1 MVGKMQK
8 GVARMKWNIVI
19 MVFAGLVLG
28 GCKTKYVSVPEIHTE
43 YITRVDTTVR
53 TDSVYLKDSVYVERK
68 GDTLYVNKT
77 LYMDRYHNIYKVK
90 KDTVVKRDSVNVA
103 YPVEKEMSRSERLF
117 VAMGEFFAAL
127 VIALIFVIGV
137 KLYKRH

>member
-1 MVGKMQK
+1 
-8 GVARMKWNIVI
+8 MKLNIAILVI
-19 MVFAGLVLG
+19 LAGLALG
-28 GCKTKYVSVPEIHTE
+28 SCKTKYVSVPEIHTE
-43 YITRVDTTVR
+43 YITRLDTTVIM
-53 TDSVYLKDSVYVERK
+53 DSVYQRDSVYVERK

-117 VAMGEFFAAL
+117 VAMGKFFAAL
-127 VIALIFVIGV
+127 VIALLFVIGV

>member
-1 MVGKMQK
+1 
-8 GVARMKWNIVI
+8 
-19 MVFAGLVLG
+19 MVFAGLTLG
-28 GCKTKYVSVPEIHTE
+28 SCKTKYVSVPEVHTE
-43 YITRVDTTVR
+43 YISRVDTTVR
-53 TDSVYLKDSVYVERK
+53 MDSVYLRDSVYVERK

-77 LYMDRYHNIYKVK
+77 AYRDRYHHIYKVK

-117 VAMGEFFAAL
+117 VAMGKFSAAL
-127 VIALIFVIGV
+127 VIALLFVIGV

>member
-1 MVGKMQK
+1 
-8 GVARMKWNIVI
+8 

-53 TDSVYLKDSVYVERK
+53 RDSVYLKDSVYVERK

-77 LYMDRYHNIYKVK
+77 LYRDRYHNIYKVK
-90 KDTVVKRDSVNVA
+90 TVTIVKRDSVNVA

-117 VAMGEFFAAL
+117 VAMGKFFAAL
-127 VIALIFVIGV
+127 VIALLFVIGV

>member
-1 MVGKMQK
+1 
-8 GVARMKWNIVI
+8 MKWNIVI

-53 TDSVYLKDSVYVERK
+53 RDSVYLKDSVYVERK
-68 GDTLYVNKT
+68 GDTMYINKT
-77 LYMDRYHNIYKVK
+77 VYRDRFHHIYKVK
-90 KDTVVKRDSVNVA
+90 TDTIVKRDSVNVA
-103 YPVEKEMSRSERLF
+103 YPVEKEISRSERLF
-117 VAMGEFFAAL
+117 VAMGKFFAAL
-127 VIALIFVIGV
+127 VIALLFVIGV

>member
-1 MVGKMQK
+1 
-8 GVARMKWNIVI
+8 MKWNIVI

-53 TDSVYLKDSVYVERK
+53 RDSVYLKDSVYVERK

-77 LYMDRYHNIYKVK
+77 LYRDRYHDIYKVK
-90 KDTVVKRDSVNVA
+90 TDTIVKRDSVNVA

-117 VAMGEFFAAL
+117 VAMGKFSAAL
-127 VIALIFVIGV
+127 VIALLFVIGV

>member
-1 MVGKMQK
+1 
-8 GVARMKWNIVI
+8 MKWSIAI

-43 YITRVDTTVR
+43 YITSVDTTVR
-53 TDSVYLKDSVYVERK
+53 KDSVYLKDSVYVERK

-77 LYMDRYHNIYKVK
+77 LYRDRYHNIYKVK

-117 VAMGEFFAAL
+117 VAMGKFFAAL
-127 VIALIFVIGV
+127 VIALLFVIGV

>member
-1 MVGKMQK
+1 
-8 GVARMKWNIVI
+8 MKLKIAILVI
-19 MVFAGLVLG
+19 LAGLALG
-28 GCKTKYVSVPEIHTE
+28 SCKTKYVSVPEIHTE

-53 TDSVYLKDSVYVERK
+53 KDSVYQRDSVYVERK

-77 LYMDRYHNIYKVK
+77 LYRDRYHNIYKIK

-103 YPVEKEMSRSERLF
+103 YQVEKEMSRSERLF
-117 VAMGEFFAAL
+117 VAMGKFFAAL
-127 VIALIFVIGV
+127 LIALLFMIGV

>member
-1 MVGKMQK
+1 
-8 GVARMKWNIVI
+8 MKWSIAI
-19 MVFAGLVLG
+19 MVFSGLVLG

-43 YITRVDTTVR
+43 YITSVDTTVR
-53 TDSVYLKDSVYVERK
+53 KDSVYLRDSVYVERK

-117 VAMGEFFAAL
+117 VAMGKFFAAL
-127 VIALIFVIGV
+127 VIALLFVIGV

>member
-1 MVGKMQK
+1 
-8 GVARMKWNIVI
+8 MKLNIAI
-19 MVFAGLVLG
+19 MVLAGLALG
-28 GCKTKYVSVPEIHTE
+28 SCKTKYVSVPEIHTE
-43 YITRVDTTVR
+43 YITSVDTTVR
-53 TDSVYLKDSVYVERK
+53 IDSVYQRDSVYVERK

-77 LYMDRYHNIYKVK
+77 LYRDRYHNIYKVK

-117 VAMGEFFAAL
+117 VAMGKFFAAL
-127 VIALIFVIGV
+127 VIALLFVIGV

>member
-1 MVGKMQK
+1 
-8 GVARMKWNIVI
+8 MKWNIVI
-19 MVFAGLVLG
+19 MVLAGLALG
-28 GCKTKYVSVPEIHTE
+28 SCKTKYVSVPDIHTE
-43 YITRVDTTVR
+43 YITRVDTTVIM
-53 TDSVYLKDSVYVERK
+53 DSVYQRDSVYVERK

-77 LYMDRYHNIYKVK
+77 LYRDRYHNIYKVK

-117 VAMGEFFAAL
+117 VAMGKFFAAL
-127 VIALIFVIGV
+127 VIALLFVIGV

>member
-1 MVGKMQK
+1 
-8 GVARMKWNIVI
+8 MKWNIVI

-53 TDSVYLKDSVYVERK
+53 RDSVYLKDSVYVERK

-77 LYMDRYHNIYKVK
+77 LYRDRYHNIYKVK
-90 KDTVVKRDSVNVA
+90 KDTVMKRDSVNVA

-117 VAMGEFFAAL
+117 VAMGKFFAAL
-127 VIALIFVIGV
+127 VIALLFVIGV

>member
-1 MVGKMQK
+1 
-8 GVARMKWNIVI
+8 MKWNIVI

-53 TDSVYLKDSVYVERK
+53 KDSVYLKDSVYVERK
-68 GDTLYVNKT
+68 GDTMYINKT
-77 LYMDRYHNIYKVK
+77 VYRDRFHHIYKVK
-90 KDTVVKRDSVNVA
+90 TDTIVKNVA
-103 YPVEKEMSRSERLF
+103 YPVEKEISRSERLF
-117 VAMGEFFAAL
+117 VAMGKFFAAL
-127 VIALIFVIGV
+127 VIALLFVIGV

>member
-1 MVGKMQK
+1 
-8 GVARMKWNIVI
+8 MKWNIVI
-19 MVFAGLVLG
+19 MVLAGLTLG
-28 GCKTKYVSVPEIHTE
+28 SCKTKYVSVPEIHTE

-53 TDSVYLKDSVYVERK
+53 RDSVYLKDSVYVERK

-77 LYMDRYHNIYKVK
+77 LYRDRYHDIYKVK
-90 KDTVVKRDSVNVA
+90 TDTIVKRDSVNVA

-117 VAMGEFFAAL
+117 VAMGKFSAAL
-127 VIALIFVIGV
+127 VIALLFVIGV

>member
-1 MVGKMQK
+1 
-8 GVARMKWNIVI
+8 MKWNIVI

-28 GCKTKYVSVPEIHTE
+28 GCKTKYVSVTEIHTE

-53 TDSVYLKDSVYVERK
+53 RDSVYLKDSVYVERK

-77 LYMDRYHNIYKVK
+77 LYRDRYHNIYKVK
-90 KDTVVKRDSVNVA
+90 KDTIVKRDSVNVA
-103 YPVEKEMSRSERLF
+103 YPVEKGMSSSERLF
-117 VAMGEFFAAL
+117 VAMGKFFAAL
-127 VIALIFVIGV
+127 VIVLLFVIGV

>member
-1 MVGKMQK
+1 
-8 GVARMKWNIVI
+8 MKWNIVI

-53 TDSVYLKDSVYVERK
+53 KDSVYLKDSVYVERK
-68 GDTLYVNKT
+68 GDTMYINKT
-77 LYMDRYHNIYKVK
+77 VYRDRFHHIYRVK
-90 KDTVVKRDSVNVA
+90 TDTIVKRDSVNVA
-103 YPVEKEMSRSERLF
+103 YPVGKEMSRSERLF
-117 VAMGEFFAAL
+117 VAMGKFFAAL
-127 VIALIFVIGV
+127 VIALLFVIGV

>member
-1 MVGKMQK
+1 
-8 GVARMKWNIVI
+8 MKWNIAILVI
-19 MVFAGLVLG
+19 LAGLTLG
-28 GCKTKYVSVPEIHTE
+28 SCKTKYVSVPEIHTE

-53 TDSVYLKDSVYVERK
+53 RDSVYLKDSVYVERK

-77 LYMDRYHNIYKVK
+77 LYRDRYHNIYKVK
-90 KDTVVKRDSVNVA
+90 TDAIVKRDSVNVA

-117 VAMGEFFAAL
+117 VAMGKFFSAL
-127 VIALIFVIGV
+127 VIALLFVIGV

>member
-1 MVGKMQK
+1 
-8 GVARMKWNIVI
+8 MKWSIAI

-53 TDSVYLKDSVYVERK
+53 KDSVYLKDSVYVERK

-77 LYMDRYHNIYKVK
+77 LYRDMYHNIYKVK

-117 VAMGEFFAAL
+117 VAMGKFFAAL
-127 VIALIFVIGV
+127 VIAMLFVIGV

>member
-1 MVGKMQK
+1 
-8 GVARMKWNIVI
+8 MKWNIVI

-53 TDSVYLKDSVYVERK
+53 RDSVYLKDSVYVERK

-77 LYMDRYHNIYKVK
+77 LYRERYHNIYKVK
-90 KDTVVKRDSVNVA
+90 TDTIVKRDSVNVA

-117 VAMGEFFAAL
+117 VAMGKFFAAL
-127 VIALIFVIGV
+127 VIALLFVIGV

>member
-1 MVGKMQK
+1 
-8 GVARMKWNIVI
+8 MKWSIAI
-19 MVFAGLVLG
+19 MVFSGLVLG

-53 TDSVYLKDSVYVERK
+53 KDIVYLKDSVYVERK

-77 LYMDRYHNIYKVK
+77 LYRDRYHNIYKVK

-117 VAMGEFFAAL
+117 VAMGKFFAAL
-127 VIALIFVIGV
+127 VIALLLVIGV

>member
-1 MVGKMQK
+1 
-8 GVARMKWNIVI
+8 MKWSIAI

-53 TDSVYLKDSVYVERK
+53 KDIVYLKDSVYVERK

-90 KDTVVKRDSVNVA
+90 KDAVVKRDSVNVA

-117 VAMGEFFAAL
+117 VAMGKFFAAL
-127 VIALIFVIGV
+127 VIVLLFVIGV

>member
-1 MVGKMQK
+1 
-8 GVARMKWNIVI
+8 MKWNIVI

-53 TDSVYLKDSVYVERK
+53 RDSVYLKDSVYVERK
-68 GDTLYVNKT
+68 GDTMYINKT
-77 LYMDRYHNIYKVK
+77 VYRDRFHHIYKVK
-90 KDTVVKRDSVNVA
+90 TDTIVKRDSVNVA

-117 VAMGEFFAAL
+117 VAMGKFFAAL
-127 VIALIFVIGV
+127 VIALLFVIGV

>member
-1 MVGKMQK
+1 
-8 GVARMKWNIVI
+8 MKWSIAI
-19 MVFAGLVLG
+19 MVLALLALVS
-28 GCKTKYVSVPEIHTE
+28 CKTKYVSVPEIHTE

-53 TDSVYLKDSVYVERK
+53 KDSVYLKDSVYVERK

-77 LYMDRYHNIYKVK
+77 LYRDRYHNIYKVK

-103 YPVEKEMSRSERLF
+103 YSVEKEMSRSERLF
-117 VAMGEFFAAL
+117 VAMGKFFAAL
-127 VIALIFVIGV
+127 VIALLFVIGV

>member
-1 MVGKMQK
+1 
-8 GVARMKWNIVI
+8 MKWNIAI
-19 MVFAGLVLG
+19 MVLAGLALVS
-28 GCKTKYVSVPEIHTE
+28 CKTKYVSVPEIHTE
-43 YITRVDTTVR
+43 YITMVDTTVIM
-53 TDSVYLKDSVYVERK
+53 DSVYQRDSVYVERK

-117 VAMGEFFAAL
+117 VAMVKFFAAL
-127 VIALIFVIGV
+127 VIALLFVIGV

>member
-1 MVGKMQK
+1 
-8 GVARMKWNIVI
+8 MKWSIAI

-53 TDSVYLKDSVYVERK
+53 NDSVYLKDSVYVERK

-77 LYMDRYHNIYKVK
+77 LYRDRYHNIYKVK

-103 YPVEKEMSRSERLF
+103 YPVAKEMSRSERLF
-117 VAMGEFFAAL
+117 VAMGKFFAAL
-127 VIALIFVIGV
+127 VIALLCVIGV

>member
-1 MVGKMQK
+1 
-8 GVARMKWNIVI
+8 MKWNIVI

-53 TDSVYLKDSVYVERK
+53 RDSVYLKDSVYVERK

-77 LYMDRYHNIYKVK
+77 LYRDRYHDIYKVK
-90 KDTVVKRDSVNVA
+90 TDTVVKRDSVNVA

-117 VAMGEFFAAL
+117 VAMGKFSAAL
-127 VIALIFVIGV
+127 VIALLFVIGV